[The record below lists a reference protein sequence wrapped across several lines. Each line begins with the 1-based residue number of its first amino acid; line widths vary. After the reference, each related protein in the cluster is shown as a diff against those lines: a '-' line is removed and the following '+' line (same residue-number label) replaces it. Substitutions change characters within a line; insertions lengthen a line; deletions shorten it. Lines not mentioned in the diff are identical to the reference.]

1 MTEPTF
7 YRGDTRSILDVIL
20 ISDVMCT
27 ASTFLNCNIECS
39 DYACHHQRVCLT
51 VKIPRAKVKGSY
63 RTARNWRTFDCYALL
78 NDLANV
84 DWSSTIARDTSCE
97 EQWHAF
103 STAMLAVLDAHAPM
117 RRFRVF
123 NPCHPPVSDDTIDLM
138 SQRRQAKISCDPAY
152 QDLNVQTKRA
162 IRRDCKD
169 SISHKIKTSNPSAL
183 FRQLRPVIAP
193 KRGKSAESIG
203 LTPDQFNQY
212 FTSIG
217 TETRDRVAAD
227 FDQSGRSPLRT
238 RLPRVNAG
246 AMTLTP
252 ITIEHLKRVI
262 FRYRIRHRPLLMTS
276 QLKFLN
282 SPLISSGAYYYVS
295 LINHSHPRPSPRAG
309 KQLSLPL
316 SIRETIPQCA
326 QILGHYLKF
335 LAFVK

>member
-1 MTEPTF
+1 M
-7 YRGDTRSILDVIL
+7 
-20 ISDVMCT
+20 
-27 ASTFLNCNIECS
+27 
-39 DYACHHQRVCLT
+39 
-51 VKIPRAKVKGSY
+51 
-63 RTARNWRTFDCYALL
+63 FDCYAFL
-78 NDLANV
+78 NDVANV

-162 IRRDCKD
+162 IRRDCRD

-193 KRGKSAESIG
+193 KRGKSTEPIG

-227 FDQSGRSPLRT
+227 FGQSGRSPLRT

-246 AMTLTP
+246 AMTITP

-262 FRYRIRHRPLLMTS
+262 FSLPNKTS
-276 QLKFLN
+276 PIIDDIPVKKKLN

-309 KQLSLPL
+309 KQLSSPL

-326 QILGHYLKF
+326 QILGH
-335 LAFVK
+335 